1 MTEEDFEDL
10 LSLSLGQ
17 ILVIMV
23 HSSNS
28 MLGLTLLPLV
38 VLHFALRPLLLD
50 LVLHIIDALPQ
61 NLLKEVPLLDL
72 LSAKGLHLPKLF
84 LLCLKHFLQ
93 AVDEVLEAAKFG
105 VHDRVVCTDCPSADE
120 VAQVCNTVSCGVDAG
135 EGSASR
141 ESGARSHAH
150 CSRIRS
156 LQAAHISNLFL
167 LLVFD
172 TTLVFDV

>member
-50 LVLHIIDALPQ
+50 LVLHIINALSQ
-61 NLLKEVPLLDL
+61 NLLEEVPLLYL
-72 LSAKGLHLPKLF
+72 LRAESLHLSQLL
-84 LLCLKHFLQ
+84 LLCL
-93 AVDEVLEAAKFG
+93 
-105 VHDRVVCTDCPSADE
+105 
-120 VAQVCNTVSCGVDAG
+120 
-135 EGSASR
+135 
-141 ESGARSHAH
+141 
-150 CSRIRS
+150 
-156 LQAAHISNLFL
+156 
-167 LLVFD
+167 
-172 TTLVFDV
+172 